1 MTLTKR
7 TLLLVSL
14 VIAAG
19 LGVLTG
25 VKGDAVA
32 QVVGQDF
39 YLHCIGD
46 PLHCDQEAIPTVT
59 ETTTETTT
67 ETVPGPTTTVTQT
80 VTVTQPTGP
89 QPGDVLFIDNFNDAV
104 DAGTAQADPNPD
116 FWFEAGRDSTDDG
129 TAGSIDCYVP
139 SPDDMCF
146 DVAQTFVDS
155 AGHLV
160 MEAKKVAP
168 YTDDRR
174 TRQVYYRSGAVN
186 SFNWDDA
193 PPYSQTKTSLG
204 VGEKLTVRAKC
215 PTGAGLRCSVWLKGA
230 NRSSNLTEVDI
241 QELMG
246 LAAENSKQRCNV
258 HEWLPDGPDYNASI
272 NLPFDATAAYHDY
285 WVEYRS
291 DRFVIG
297 VDGLECRTL
306 LFSNMS
312 YSPAANG
319 EKFGL
324 LFWLHVCD
332 PDPTREGEASDCWT
346 AANIAPSNSFTAKRY
361 VIDYVKIT
369 QL

>member
-1 MTLTKR
+1 MALTKR
-7 TLLLVSL
+7 LMLLLVL

-46 PLHCDQEAIPTVT
+46 PLSCNEEAIPTVT

-67 ETVPGPTTTVTQT
+67 TTVPGPTTTVTQT

-89 QPGDVLFIDNFNDAV
+89 QPGDTIFIDNFNDAV
-104 DAGTAQADPNPD
+104 DAGTPQADPNPAS
-116 FWFEAGRDSTDDG
+116 WFEGGRDSADDG
-129 TAGSIDCYVP
+129 AGDIDCYVP

-146 DVAQTFVDS
+146 DVNQTFVDS

-174 TRQVYYRSGAVN
+174 TRQVYYRSGALN

-193 PPYSQTKTSLG
+193 PPFSNTKVALSAG
-204 VGEKLTVRAKC
+204 QRLTVRAKC

-285 WVEYRS
+285 FVEYRS

-312 YSPAANG
+312 YNPATNG

-332 PDPTREGEASDCWT
+332 PDPTREGEVSDCWT
-346 AANIAPSNSFTAKRY
+346 AANIAPSNTFTTKRY